1 MAPPKSQQS
10 SCPLGSAPGPVRS
23 HALSSLPSVPGCPR
37 ESGHSTERSPLDWGP
52 TPRSLD
58 STLPPASLCDRRTGG
73 PLNMCWSG
81 TLGLPPS
88 LASADS
94 TPHLW
99 RGGWGGG
106 SSQARSAGSAALG
119 LGLWPAAC
127 FPGGPLP
134 PRFGALRSSAEK
146 ASASTRCFLR
156 SPPPSGLVT
165 GCVSVAQQVPQLL
178 CLPGPWVGGRK
189 GPQSLCPPFAPPMFV
204 ISLCFSADRFLHL
217 QCALSICLYSTAS
230 PGSAVSRFLLFPP
243 PQPSPPVC
251 SSLASS
257 LSLHPPGVG
266 EVGVGEGEG
275 SIPPT
280 LVSGPQHRSRG
291 SLGRAGRQDPR
302 PQA

>member
-1 MAPPKSQQS
+1 MAQGNECRFQKDQLATWGWGGCGGPERGSLRPEEPRHSTAPPKSQQS
-10 SCPLGSAPGPVRS
+10 PRPLGSAPGPVRS

-37 ESGHSTERSPLDWGP
+37 ESGHSTERSLLDWGP

-99 RGGWGGG
+99 RWGGGGGG

-134 PRFGALRSSAEK
+134 PRFGTLRSSAEK
-146 ASASTRCFLR
+146 ASASTRCFL
-156 SPPPSGLVT
+156 P
-165 GCVSVAQQVPQLL
+165 
-178 CLPGPWVGGRK
+178 LPT
-189 GPQSLCPPFAPPMFV
+189 PFWAGHR
-204 ISLCFSADRFLHL
+204 LRFS
-217 QCALSICLYSTAS
+217 
-230 PGSAVSRFLLFPP
+230 GSAGPTAPLPPWPLGGWAEGAAVAVPPLCTPHVCHLAVLF
-243 PQPSPPVC
+243 C
-251 SSLASS
+251 
-257 LSLHPPGVG
+257 
-266 EVGVGEGEG
+266 
-275 SIPPT
+275 
-280 LVSGPQHRSRG
+280 
-291 SLGRAGRQDPR
+291 
-302 PQA
+302 

>member
-1 MAPPKSQQS
+1 MGA
-10 SCPLGSAPGPVRS
+10 PVRPGRLG
-23 HALSSLPSVPGCPR
+23 ALLLALASGLQPASRGAHSLPGLAPFGPR
-37 ESGHSTERSPLDWGP
+37 QKR
-52 TPRSLD
+52 PR
-58 STLPPASLCDRRTGG
+58 LPPA
-73 PLNMCWSG
+73 
-81 TLGLPPS
+81 
-88 LASADS
+88 AS
-94 TPHLW
+94 
-99 RGGWGGG
+99 
-106 SSQARSAGSAALG
+106 
-119 LGLWPAAC
+119 C
-127 FPGGPLP
+127 
-134 PRFGALRSSAEK
+134 
-146 ASASTRCFLR
+146 R

-165 GCVSVAQQVPQLL
+165 GCVSVAQQVPRLL

-251 SSLASS
+251 SSLTSS

-266 EVGVGEGEG
+266 EAGVGEGEGEG

-291 SLGRAGRQDPR
+291 SLGRARRQDPR